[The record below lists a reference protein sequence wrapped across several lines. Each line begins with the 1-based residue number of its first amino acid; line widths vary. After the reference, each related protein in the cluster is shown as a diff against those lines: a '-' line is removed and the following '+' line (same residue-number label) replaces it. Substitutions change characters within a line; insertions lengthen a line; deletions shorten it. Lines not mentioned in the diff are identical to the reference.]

1 MNTRFWF
8 VGSGSGCQQNADNG
22 HSSISLSIRV
32 RSMSCSAVLPRICT
46 SREVSQQC
54 LPLQGAVLAPRTSSR
69 VTEQQRNLVGPR
81 RASRQQPVSP
91 AVPRRDTPRRA
102 RHPPVTVSIA
112 PHATIAHPVTSA
124 ARMATGQIPR
134 GAHAPRTPTVRLV
147 MTAHPVT
154 IVHPARVTV
163 LSVLTV
169 PCVMTAHPVRVTVL
183 SVPTVPRAM
192 IVAHTVPGRIPRVA
206 HVPRAMTAHP
216 ARVTVLSVPTV
227 PRATTAHLAETVLSA
242 PLATLARRT
251 APGRIP
257 RVARAPSA

>member
-1 MNTRFWF
+1 
-8 VGSGSGCQQNADNG
+8 
-22 HSSISLSIRV
+22 
-32 RSMSCSAVLPRICT
+32 
-46 SREVSQQC
+46 
-54 LPLQGAVLAPRTSSR
+54 
-69 VTEQQRNLVGPR
+69 
-81 RASRQQPVSP
+81 
-91 AVPRRDTPRRA
+91 
-102 RHPPVTVSIA
+102 
-112 PHATIAHPVTSA
+112 
-124 ARMATGQIPR
+124 
-134 GAHAPRTPTVRLV
+134 

-227 PRATTAHLAETVLSA
+227 PRATIAHLAETVLSA